1 MKKSKCQYGYPIIL
15 IFLIL
20 IILYQTIFGEGG
32 IIQLRRMERN
42 LEAIKAS
49 TERIKKENES
59 LKKEIKLL
67 QSDEKYI
74 EKIAREELGLVREGE
89 VIYKKGK

>member
-1 MKKSKCQYGYPIIL
+1 
-15 IFLIL
+15 
-20 IILYQTIFGEGG
+20 
-32 IIQLRRMERN
+32 MERN

-49 TERIKKENES
+49 TERIKRENET

-67 QSDEKYI
+67 QSDDKYI
-74 EKIAREELGLVREGE
+74 EKIAREELGLVREDE